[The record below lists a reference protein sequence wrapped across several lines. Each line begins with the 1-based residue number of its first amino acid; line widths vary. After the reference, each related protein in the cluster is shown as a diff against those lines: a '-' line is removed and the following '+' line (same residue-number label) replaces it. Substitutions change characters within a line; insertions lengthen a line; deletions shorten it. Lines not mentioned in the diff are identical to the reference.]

1 MISYYK
7 ISGKNQDVPL
17 DWWGFKLGFVVGG
30 MLGAESRRKK
40 SLERTM
46 FNEDDQENLYNL
58 AQVCSYVCS

>member
-1 MISYYK
+1 MYHIA
-7 ISGKNQDVPL
+7 GRTQDVPS
-17 DWWGFKLGFVVGG
+17 DWWGYKLGFVGGG

-58 AQVCSYVCS
+58 AQVCSYVCI

>member
-1 MISYYK
+1 
-7 ISGKNQDVPL
+7 
-17 DWWGFKLGFVVGG
+17 

-58 AQVCSYVCS
+58 AQVCSIFASDISIIFEIEGSSVQVWGQIVECVAAK